1 MSTLLKTRLSAKD
14 LALISL
20 FSALWA
26 ALNLTVAPLGFRLL
40 MLPITHGTITFL
52 TLLLAVWATDKFG
65 SASLVG
71 IIGSIIVLLTG
82 GPLPVIGF
90 GLAALLFDVLLLVNH
105 HKINLKLGNLAIA
118 FFATIVSAYF
128 GGAIN
133 GIFILNQAPQFAV
146 TVWAGWTAVGAAIGA
161 AVTLPIIATLER
173 ANVKKIEAAS

>member
-1 MSTLLKTRLSAKD
+1 MAPLLKKRLSAKD

-20 FSALWA
+20 FSALWV

-52 TLLLAVWATDKFG
+52 TLLLAVWATEKFG

-90 GLAALLFDVLLLVNH
+90 GLAAIPFDLLLFSSH
-105 HKINLKLGNLAIA
+105 HKINLKLGNLATT
-118 FFATIVSAYF
+118 FFATIISAYF
-128 GGAIN
+128 AGAIN
-133 GIFILNQAPQFAV
+133 GVFILNQAVQFAL
-146 TVWAGWTAVGAAIGA
+146 TVWAGWTAVGALIGA
-161 AVTLPIIATLER
+161 AAILPIIATLER
-173 ANVKKIEAAS
+173 ANVKRIEAAS